1 MALMMLDEAVEVRLA
16 MDDLSRSEEAEDA
29 DRIGSTLEN

>member
-1 MALMMLDEAVEVRLA
+1 MMLDEAVGVGRA

-29 DRIGSTLEN
+29 DRMGSPLEN